1 MLLAATLVWTTWQL
15 NLQKRSDLT
24 KIEVIL
30 STYKDLLSEAGNR
43 EERLIQLMVSKD
55 PMTFQALTTVIPTG
69 GYDDFKDFDPS
80 DEGEIS
86 RIAERNPLLAEDPL
100 NEFEQSFVTE
110 LGLDAEFFGSDEAP
124 R

>member
-1 MLLAATLVWTTWQL
+1 MWTTWQL
-15 NLQKRSDLT
+15 NLQKKDDLQ
-24 KIEVIL
+24 KIESIL
-30 STYKDLLSEAGNR
+30 STYKELLTDAGNR

-55 PMTFQALTTVIPTG
+55 PMTFQALTAVVPTG
-69 GYDDFKDFDPS
+69 GYDEFRDFDPS

-110 LGLDAEFFGSDEAP
+110 LGLDSEFFGTDEASS